1 MNDKF
6 DCILLAAQRTG
17 VKNPL
22 AKAHGVSHKCL
33 VPIVGKTLID
43 RILKILS
50 GHAGCRAIHILIEPD
65 GAEKVRSVVEQYI
78 RDDLPITFITSD
90 ENIAASV
97 IKGCAQAE
105 APYLITTA
113 DNVLLKHDSI
123 DRAFVAMNDGADAV
137 AGLAEKTD
145 IHAVHPLAQRGFY
158 EFKDGGFANCNLYG
172 IRNREA
178 LNAANIFREGGQFMG
193 NPQRL
198 INAFGLFNIL
208 LMRFKLVTI
217 DGAFRRMSKRF
228 GVTMRRVPLSDG
240 TQAVDV
246 DNERTY
252 KVVEAV
258 LTDTVDKLDFD
269 DLDKSSEAKA

>member
-1 MNDKF
+1 MASAIN
-6 DCILLAAQRTG
+6 
-17 VKNPL
+17 
-22 AKAHGVSHKCL
+22 CL
-33 VPIVGKTLID
+33 VPIAGKTLID
-43 RILKILS
+43 RTLEILS
-50 GHAGCRAIHILIEPD
+50 THKGCRAIHILIEPD
-65 GAEKVRSVVEQYI
+65 GAEKVQSVVEKYV
-78 RDDLPITFITSD
+78 RDDLPVGFVTSD

-97 IKGCAQAE
+97 IKGCEQAE
-105 APYLITTA
+105 APFLITTA

-123 DRAFVAMNDGADAV
+123 DRALSVMDEGADAV
-137 AGLAEKTD
+137 AGLAEKAD

-158 EFKDGGFANCNLYG
+158 DFKDGGFANCNLYG
-172 IRNREA
+172 IKNRQA

-217 DGAFRRMSKRF
+217 DGAFKRMSKRF

-240 TQAVDV
+240 TQAIDV

-252 KVVEAV
+252 RIVEAV
-258 LTDTVDKLDFD
+258 LNDTVDQLNFD
-269 DLDKSSEAKA
+269 ELDKASVAKT

>member
-1 MNDKF
+1 MQF
-6 DCILLAAQRTG
+6 DVILLAAQRTG
-17 VKNPL
+17 VENPL

-33 VPIVGKTLID
+33 VPIAGQALID
-43 RILKILS
+43 RTLKILS
-50 GHAGCRAIHILIEPD
+50 GHSDCRAIHILIEPD
-65 GAEKVRSVVEQYI
+65 GAQKIKSLVETHVRE
-78 RDDLPITFITSD
+78 DLPISIVTSD

-97 IKGCAQAE
+97 IKGCEQAN
-105 APYLITTA
+105 APFLITTA

-123 DRAFVAMNDGADAV
+123 DRALAVMNDGADAV

-158 EFKDGGFANCNLYG
+158 DFRDGGYANCNLYG
-172 IRNREA
+172 IKNRQA
-178 LNAANIFREGGQFMG
+178 LNAANIFKEGGQFMG

-217 DGAFRRMSKRF
+217 DGAFERMSKRF
-228 GVTMRRVPLSDG
+228 GVTMRRVPLDDG

-252 KVVEAV
+252 MIVEAV
-258 LTDTVDKLDFD
+258 LNGTVDQLDFET
-269 DLDKSSEAKA
+269 LDQASEAKA